1 MNKNIEQRR
10 QPRIRLDGYT
20 ANIANDGFVY
30 TATVQDVSLKGMQLQ
45 GLPTRFT
52 ALNGEQFSVVVSDF
66 QEVRHYKLTVHS
78 KWRKKDGRLVAVGF
92 HITNSP
98 SSWKQFISQEM
109 PEHDHDASEED
120 VWDQYVGARG

>member
-10 QPRIRLDGYT
+10 QPRMRLDGYT

-45 GLPTRFT
+45 GLPVRFT

-66 QEVRHYKLTVHS
+66 QEVKHYKLTVHS

-92 HITNSP
+92 HITNAP
-98 SSWKQFISQEM
+98 GSWKQFISQEM
-109 PEHDHDASEED
+109 PEHDNDASEED
-120 VWDQYVGARG
+120 IWDQYVGGRG